1 VCSGMETN
9 LPPWCCGPFRSSSR
23 LASISTLRTHDFWSR
38 VSYDLH
44 PLAAASGCEKAV
56 SLWSLRPVDCPLGP
70 LHRQLRWRQQAFSAC
85 CTHGAQLRHVLPQ
98 LPFSW
103 RGPGDDDDDDGGA
116 QEGEGV
122 GGKGWGGAG
131 QLHAAALL
139 LCHSGRQQVA
149 PLPPPHPHTHTLPL
163 CALAAPLPASP
174 LCPPSGGQRV
184 PLELCSALPAPLCC
198 PTSLSPA
205 AHCLP
210 GPPAHQASAQRRGAL
225 A

>member
-1 VCSGMETN
+1 MCSGMETN

-122 GGKGWGGAG
+122 GGCGWGLGCCMQLPSCCATLAG
-131 QLHAAALL
+131 
-139 LCHSGRQQVA
+139 SR
-149 PLPPPHPHTHTLPL
+149 LPPSPPHPHPHSPSLCTGCTAACQSSLP
-163 CALAAPLPASP
+163 PQWGPESP
-174 LCPPSGGQRV
+174 S
-184 PLELCSALPAPLCC
+184 
-198 PTSLSPA
+198 
-205 AHCLP
+205 
-210 GPPAHQASAQRRGAL
+210 
-225 A
+225 

>member
-1 VCSGMETN
+1 MHAEECRPCASGSEH
-9 LPPWCCGPFRSSSR
+9 CER
-23 LASISTLRTHDFWSR
+23 ISTLRTLGDFWSR
-38 VSYDLH
+38 VSYNPH

-70 LHRQLRWRQQAFSAC
+70 LHRQLRWRQQAFSVC

-103 RGPGDDDDDDGGA
+103 RGPGDDDDDGGA

-122 GGKGWGGAG
+122 GWKWGGGAG
-131 QLHAAALL
+131 LLHAAALL

-149 PLPPPHPHTHTLPL
+149 PLPSSPTPTLSL
-163 CALAAPLPASP
+163 SVHWLHCCLPVLSA
-174 LCPPSGGQRV
+174 PPSGGQRV
-184 PLELCSALPAPLCC
+184 PLELCSALLCACLPLCC
-198 PTSLSPA
+198 PTPLSPA